1 MRSTLA
7 QILIETAAT
16 DEHFMVLS
24 GDHGYA
30 LFDGLRAAH
39 PDQFLN
45 VGIAEQSMIGLAA
58 GLAKTGYR
66 PCVYGLAAFVP
77 MRVLEQIK
85 LDLCH
90 TRLPVILL
98 GDGAGLVYST
108 LGVSHQCGEDIA
120 CLRPLPGMSLY
131 SPCDESELKA
141 CWQEARV
148 TEHPSYIRLGKSDR
162 ASVHATPLNSSEP
175 VWTHA
180 SDNRTPSPL
189 IVATGSMT
197 SPATVFARKH
207 GVACLSVP
215 RIKPLPK
222 TLLVAIRASSKTI
235 ILEEHVAA
243 GGLFSAVA
251 ECLVAS
257 GQAQGPKSVQHM
269 GLLSRFTET
278 AGSYEN
284 ALSEH
289 SLDEATLTHRLLLWL
304 KDRVPSYN
312 DRIVPGH
319 HDGTLPCQ

>member
-7 QILIETAAT
+7 QLLVEAAAT
-16 DEHFMVLS
+16 DEHFIVLS

-30 LFDGLRAAH
+30 LFDGLRATH
-39 PDQFLN
+39 PDRFLN
-45 VGIAEQSMIGLAA
+45 VGIAEQNMIGLAA
-58 GLAKTGYR
+58 GLAKTGSR
-66 PCVYGLAAFVP
+66 PCVYGLAALVP

-90 TRLPVILL
+90 ARLPVILL

-120 CLRPLPGMSLY
+120 CLRPLPGISLY

-148 TEHPSYIRLGKSDR
+148 TEHPSYIRLGKADR
-162 ASVHATPLNSSEP
+162 PSVHTMPLHSCEP
-175 VWTHA
+175 VWTHV
-180 SDNRTPSPL
+180 SENLNPSPL
-189 IVATGSMT
+189 IVATGSLT

-215 RIKPLPK
+215 RIKPLPEAV
-222 TLLVAIRASSKTI
+222 LVAIRASTNTI
-235 ILEEHVAA
+235 ILEEHVSA

-251 ECLVAS
+251 ECLVAG
-257 GQAQGPKSVQHM
+257 GQAKGPVSVQHM
-269 GLLSRFTET
+269 GLVSGFTET
-278 AGSYEN
+278 AGPYEN

-289 SLDEATLTHRLLLWL
+289 ALDEATLTHRLLLWL
-304 KDRVPSYN
+304 TDCSPSYN
-312 DRIVPGH
+312 NSMMSNPDDRP
-319 HDGTLPCQ
+319 PSCQ